1 MTHTSTQQDYP
12 FSGLQPESVWR
23 HFASLCRIPRQS
35 KHEGPILDYLQQ
47 WANAQGLENLI
58 DKGGNLIIRKSASP
72 GHENVPGV
80 ILQAHLDMVC
90 QKNDAVSH
98 DFTRDPINAIVRSNL
113 VLAENTT
120 LGADDGIGVA
130 LALAI
135 LEDNTLT
142 HGPLEALLTVDEEEG
157 MGGAYKLETGVLQGK
172 ILLNLDSETWGD
184 FCLGCAGG
192 MDITVQH
199 QGHAE
204 TFPSEWH
211 AIQIDICGLRGGH
224 SGINI
229 HEGRGNA
236 IKIMA
241 RILNALE
248 TRFPICLSSM
258 TGGTARNALPR
269 EASAIIGIHPENI
282 ASLNMALQQW
292 QDTIRHELAGVDG
305 NILINSK
312 PTVADKIMSAA
323 DQHIWLRSLH
333 AAPHGVWRMSASA
346 PYSPET
352 SNNLGTINLQP
363 ECGSCTFMVRSTID
377 SACNALAEEIASLFA
392 LSEIPVK
399 KENAYPGWAPDL
411 ASPLLALC
419 RTIYQQEFGDEP
431 ATHIIHAGLECGI
444 LKSKYPHLDI
454 ISFGPTIHSPHAPGE
469 SVEIDTVEK
478 SWHLLKVLLGAMR

>member
-1 MTHTSTQQDYP
+1 MTHTSPQQDYP
-12 FSGLQPESVWR
+12 FSSLQPESVWR

-35 KHEGPILDYLQQ
+35 KHEGPIRDYLQQ
-47 WANAQGLENLI
+47 WANAQGLDNLI
-58 DKGGNLIIRKSASP
+58 DKGGNLIIRKPASP
-72 GHENVPGV
+72 GRENVPGV

-90 QKNDAVSH
+90 QKNDAVTH
-98 DFTRDPINAIVRSNL
+98 DFSRDPINAIVRGNL

-157 MGGAYKLETGVLQGK
+157 MGGADKLETGVLQGK

-192 MDITVQH
+192 MDIPVQR
-199 QGHAE
+199 QGQAE
-204 TFPSEWH
+204 AFPTGWQ
-211 AIQIDICGLRGGH
+211 AMQIDITGLRGGH

-236 IKIMA
+236 IKIMV

-248 TRFPICLSSM
+248 TRFPIRLSSM

-269 EASAIIGIHPENI
+269 EASAIIGVQAENI
-282 ASLNMALQQW
+282 SLLNDALRQW
-292 QDTIRHELAGVDG
+292 QSTIRHELASVDE
-305 NILINSK
+305 NIRIDSK
-312 PTVADKIMSAA
+312 PAVADKVMSAA

-346 PYSPET
+346 PCSPET

-363 ECGSCTFMVRSTID
+363 DSGSCTFMVRSTID

-392 LSEIPVK
+392 LSGTPVS
-399 KENAYPGWAPDL
+399 KENAYPGWTPDL

-419 RTIYQQEFGDEP
+419 RKIYQQEFGSEP

-478 SWHLLKVLLGAMR
+478 SWRLLKALLGAMK